1 MSLQTG
7 TEMIA
12 LALLINKATGLYG
25 LLAILT
31 GFALDAVQLSM
42 YLYSV
47 VVLVALAFLLPHVR
61 RQTPLPNLALAWLY
75 VFDTALNAA
84 YTVLFA
90 VEWFAASGA
99 GGNPEGDAVEL
110 ATDTGASMVLIAALT
125 LVRGY
130 LMLVVMSFARQ
141 VMRSYAAGLQG
152 DGEGKGRAVRPFA
165 VGSPEGE
172 GWRGKLGRAMVYVGE
187 EYWVGARDE
196 DEERA
201 AGDNL
206 ARVPLAAAVD
216 EEDV

>member
-7 TEMIA
+7 TEMIT
-12 LALLINKATGLYG
+12 LALLINKVTGLYG

-47 VVLVALAFLLPHVR
+47 AVLVALAFLLPYVR

-75 VFDTALNAA
+75 LLDTALNAA
-84 YTVLFA
+84 YTVFFA
-90 VEWFAASGA
+90 VAWFAGS
-99 GGNPEGDAVEL
+99 GGNPTGDAAEL
-110 ATDTGASMVLIAALT
+110 ARDTSASMVLIVAFT

-141 VMRSYAAGLQG
+141 VMRRYVAGLYV
-152 DGEGKGRAVRPFA
+152 DGEDKGRAARPFA

-172 GWRGKLGRAMVYVGE
+172 GCRGNLGRALVYVGE
-187 EYWVGARDE
+187 EYWIGARDD
-196 DEERA
+196 DEEWA
-201 AGDNL
+201 AGDSA

-216 EEDV
+216 EDGE